1 MTEQN
6 RYLDQ
11 QESFLRGVEKDI
23 AAQVRPEMEA
33 AIRTMES
40 LPDDASKAEFA
51 AALAGLNDTLADA
64 IGAAMFTHQRRIAT
78 GAQGIGGG
86 TIPPMKS
93 PAELMESST
102 IQGESIASNFKKEE
116 SNG

>member
-1 MTEQN
+1 MNQQD
-6 RYLDQ
+6 YLDQ

-33 AIRTMES
+33 AIRTMEN

-78 GAQGIGGG
+78 GAQDIGGG

-93 PAELMESST
+93 PAELLTYGTVDSDN
-102 IQGESIASNFKKEE
+102 IANQFQKKTDV
-116 SNG
+116 